1 MRTTITLEKDVASRI
16 ERLKKKRPFKQ
27 LVNDAL
33 RAGLDEIERESAK
46 KPVRYSLTPVAGQPR
61 RTDFDNV
68 AELLA
73 ELEEDGFPLATR
85 RSKER

>member
-16 ERLKKKRPFKQ
+16 ERLKKTRPFKQ

-33 RAGLDEIERESAK
+33 RAGLDEIERNGAR
-46 KPVRYSLTPVAGQPR
+46 KPARYSLTPVDGRPR
-61 RTDFDNV
+61 RIDLDNV

-73 ELEEDGFPLATR
+73 EVEGDNFR
-85 RSKER
+85 